1 MPLLR
6 SGLYRALLLLLPA
19 TRREVL
25 AVPLEDC
32 TGNLLPLW
40 ERDISREAVCWPGTA
55 SNICLCRV
63 NPLKER
69 HGERLAGLHIV
80 RHLPEKDALPQQRI
94 SSCQVA
100 ATATGERWLKWAG
113 NKGRT
118 TELRIGVSCWLPSNS
133 GISIAPT
140 EVLTKRAQHAYRR
153 SG

>member
-100 ATATGERWLKWAG
+100 ATATGEVAQMGGEQRADYRASHW
-113 NKGRT
+113 RFF
-118 TELRIGVSCWLPSNS
+118 
-133 GISIAPT
+133 
-140 EVLTKRAQHAYRR
+140 LTAIKQWHLD
-153 SG
+153 GTD